1 MRKKAL
7 LAALMAMILLLSGCA
22 LVVKDEA
29 VDNATEILRM
39 GDQVITKETVKKEVQ
54 DNLDQTASLYS
65 MYYGQ
70 AYDVDDP
77 DNIAH
82 AQEEVIDSLKEDMAL
97 TAKAKELGL
106 DQLTDEELEA
116 VKAEAQENYDSL
128 LESAKS
134 YVEGADEM
142 DEKALAEAAEKMATE
157 AGYTLD
163 SYIESETKTKIEEKL
178 REYAVKDVAVTD
190 EEIQADYDSKVESD
204 KNKYAENAGSWATA
218 ANNGTSTL
226 YYTPAGVRRVKQIL
240 TKFKDEDQT
249 AIDDAKKQVT
259 EANTAVTSAQ
269 AKIDAAN
276 ETLSAEGIEEEAAA
290 EAKAQAEADLEAA
303 TKELEEANAA
313 LDAANKAVEEATDK
327 AFANIDEETDAIL
340 ASLDEEGADWQAI
353 MDEKNQDPGMKDNEK
368 GYAIASGMTGFDSAF
383 VDAALALQNPG
394 DHSGKVKGTSYGYYI
409 IRYDSDETEGP
420 VALDAVK
427 ETISSSL
434 LSTKQNEAYNAAVE
448 QWVEAAGIK
457 VDMNALKD

>member
-54 DNLDQTASLYS
+54 DNLDQTAALYS
-65 MYYGQ
+65 TYYGQ

-116 VKAEAQENYDSL
+116 VKAEAQEHYDSL

-303 TKELEEANAA
+303 
-313 LDAANKAVEEATDK
+313 NKAVEEATDK